1 MKISFTDVILC
12 LFCLNQGGLSVA
24 VPGEV
29 RGFRTAWKKF
39 GKLTWKELVQ
49 PSIEI
54 ARDGFNVS
62 QGPTDASK
70 QAILRADKVIRYKK
84 KSFDVGNSV

>member
-1 MKISFTDVILC
+1 MTRAASLNDVILC
-12 LFCLNQGGLSVA
+12 LLYSNQGGLSVA

-39 GKLTWKELVQ
+39 GKLTWKEIVQ
-49 PSIEI
+49 PSIDL

-62 QGPTDASK
+62 QGPTEASK
-70 QAILRADKVIRYKK
+70 QAILRADKVIR
-84 KSFDVGNSV
+84 